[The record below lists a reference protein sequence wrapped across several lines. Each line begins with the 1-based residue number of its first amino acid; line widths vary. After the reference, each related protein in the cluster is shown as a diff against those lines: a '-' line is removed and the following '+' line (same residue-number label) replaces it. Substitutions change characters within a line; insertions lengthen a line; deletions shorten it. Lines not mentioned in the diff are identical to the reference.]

1 MRTSLVVGIIVIL
14 TGSLVLSA
22 CGSAP
27 KTPSSESA
35 ATAAPEKKQPVFYTA
50 KNCMSQMQSA
60 AVRWQADAMPIHME
74 SGLNAE
80 SNGQNGKSTIWQGMF
95 ASPSRGTWR
104 SFTCSGSRLKEE
116 PAIGVTGSMEMASS
130 PQTAT
135 AMFQPLLLI
144 VDSDKA
150 YETAQENGGA
160 NILKKNPDQ
169 PVLYSLNWDAK
180 TRKLVWAV
188 MYGTSRSDS
197 KGMGLIDAT
206 SGKYLGVA
214 K

>member
-1 MRTSLVVGIIVIL
+1 MKTSLVVGVIIIVSCSLFL
-14 TGSLVLSA
+14 TA

-27 KTPSSESA
+27 KTPSSSTA
-35 ATAAPEKKQPVFYTA
+35 AAAPEVKQPVLYTG
-50 KNCMSQMQSA
+50 KNCMSQIASA
-60 AVRWQADAMPIHME
+60 AARWQPDAMPIHLE

-116 PAIGVTGSMEMASS
+116 PAIGVSGSMEMASS
-130 PQTAT
+130 PETAN

-160 NILKKNPDQ
+160 ALLKKTPDQ

-180 TRKLVWAV
+180 TRKLVWAI
-188 MYGTSRSDS
+188 MYGTSHSDS
-197 KGMGLIDAT
+197 KGVGLIDAT
-206 SGKYLGVA
+206 SGKFLGA
-214 K
+214 SK

>member
-1 MRTSLVVGIIVIL
+1 MRTFLFVGVIVVLTSSLF
-14 TGSLVLSA
+14 LSG

-27 KTPSSESA
+27 KTPSPESA
-35 ATAAPEKKQPVFYTA
+35 ASAAPEKKQPVLYTG
-50 KNCMSQMQSA
+50 KNCMSQMQVA
-60 AVRWQADAMPIHME
+60 AARWQADAVPIHLE

-116 PAIGVTGSMEMASS
+116 PAIGVSGSMEMASS
-130 PQTAT
+130 PETAT

-150 YETAQENGGA
+150 FETAQENGGA
-160 NILKKNPDQ
+160 TILKKNPEQ

-188 MYGTSRSDS
+188 MYGTSHSDS
-197 KGMGLIDAT
+197 KGTGLIDAT
-206 SGKYLGVA
+206 SGKFLGA
-214 K
+214 SK

>member
-1 MRTSLVVGIIVIL
+1 MRSKSIMGAVIL
-14 TGSLVLSA
+14 VIPFILSA

-27 KTPSSESA
+27 KTPSSTA
-35 ATAAPEKKQPVFYTA
+35 ATPVPEKKEPVLYTG
-50 KNCMSQMQSA
+50 KSCMSQMESA
-60 AVRWQADAMPIHME
+60 ASRWQADAMPIHLE

-80 SNGQNGKSTIWQGMF
+80 SNGQSGKSTIWQGMF

-116 PAIGVTGSMEMASS
+116 PAIGVSGSMEMASS
-130 PQTAT
+130 PGTAS

-150 YETAQENGGA
+150 YETGQEHGGA
-160 NILKKNPDQ
+160 ELLKKNPEQ

-180 TRKLVWAV
+180 SRKLIWAV
-188 MYGTSRSDS
+188 MYGTSHSDS
-197 KGMGLIDAT
+197 KGVGLIDAT
-206 SGKYLGVA
+206 SGKFLGA
-214 K
+214 SK

>member
-1 MRTSLVVGIIVIL
+1 MRSKSIMGVATLLAISFP
-14 TGSLVLSA
+14 LSA

-27 KTPSSESA
+27 KTPSATA
-35 ATAAPEKKQPVFYTA
+35 ATVAPEKKEPVLYTG
-50 KNCMSQMQSA
+50 KNCMSQMESA
-60 AVRWQADAMPIHME
+60 AARWQPDAMPIHLE

-80 SNGQNGKSTIWQGMF
+80 SNGQNGKSTIWHGMF

-104 SFTCSGSRLKEE
+104 SFTCSGSRLEEE
-116 PAIGVTGSMEMASS
+116 PAIGVSGSIEMASS
-130 PQTAT
+130 PETAG

-160 NILKKNPDQ
+160 KLLKKNPEQ

-188 MYGTSRSDS
+188 MYGTSHSDS

-206 SGKYLGVA
+206 SGKFLGA
-214 K
+214 SK